1 MANTSRPRVLIVD
14 DDAAL
19 RRLARDVLDGQGYEL
34 SEAADGE
41 RALAALRERPVD
53 VVVSDLRMPGLD
65 GLALL
70 AAARKLPEAP
80 TVVLLT
86 AYGSVP
92 QAVEAMRLGAFD
104 FVEKP
109 LPSPAT
115 LRRMVARALESRA
128 AQASGS
134 GDAARAEAEA
144 GDFLTRHM
152 VAGRAMAGATALIR
166 AVAPRDTTVLLTGE
180 SGTGKEV
187 AARAI
192 HALSRRRAG
201 PFVAVNSAA
210 IPAGLIESELFGH
223 EKGAF
228 TGATAS
234 RAGVFESAAGGTV
247 FLDEVGELSAAVQAS
262 LLRVLQERTVSRVG
276 SQRTVEVDFRLIAAT
291 HRDLAALARQ
301 GRFRDDLY
309 YRIAVLPIGLPPLR
323 ERVEDIEPLARRF
336 LRELEPRREAVLLPE
351 ALERLRGH
359 SWPGNVREL
368 HNVIERAL
376 VLAGE
381 AAIGVEHLQLEART
395 GDAVAPGD
403 AAGSRL
409 RDLEKRAI
417 LEALEAV
424 GGNRKAAAARL
435 GISLRTLQYRLKEYG
450 IGGKAAPDA
459 P

>member
-1 MANTSRPRVLIVD
+1 VLIAD

-19 RRLARDVLDGQGYEL
+19 RRLARDVLDAQGYEL
-34 SEAADGE
+34 LEAPDGE
-41 RALAALRERPVD
+41 RALALLREHAVD

-70 AAARKLPEAP
+70 AAARKLPDP
-80 TVVLLT
+80 PVVVLLT

-109 LPSPAT
+109 LASPAT
-115 LRRMVARALESRA
+115 LRRIVARALGARA
-128 AQASGS
+128 AQAPGS
-134 GDAARAEAEA
+134 GDAARVDAEA
-144 GDFLTRHM
+144 GDFLARHM
-152 VAGRAMAGATALIR
+152 VAGRAMAATTSLIR
-166 AVAPRDTTVLLTGE
+166 AVAPRDTTVLITGE

-187 AARAI
+187 VARAI
-192 HALSRRRAG
+192 HALSLRRDG

-210 IPAGLIESELFGH
+210 IPEGLIESELFGH

-228 TGATAS
+228 TGATAA

-247 FLDEVGELSAAVQAS
+247 FLDEVGELSAAVQAR
-262 LLRVLQERTVSRVG
+262 LLRVLQERTVTRVG
-276 SQRTVEVDFRLIAAT
+276 SQRTVDVDFRLIAAT
-291 HRDLAALARQ
+291 HRDLGALARQ
-301 GRFRDDLY
+301 ERFRDDLY

-323 ERVEDIEPLARRF
+323 ERREDIEPLVRRF
-336 LRELEPRREAVLLPE
+336 LRELEPRRDTTVSPE
-351 ALERLRGH
+351 ALRRLGEH

-368 HNVIERAL
+368 RNVIERGL

-381 AAIGVEHLQLEART
+381 APVGVEHLQLEP
-395 GDAVAPGD
+395 GPGGSDATSD

-417 LEALEAV
+417 LEALESV
-424 GGNRKAAAARL
+424 GGNRKAAAERL

-450 IGGKAAPDA
+450 IGRA
-459 P
+459 

>member
-1 MANTSRPRVLIVD
+1 MSETSRPRVLIAD

-34 SEAADGE
+34 LEAADGE
-41 RALAALRERPVD
+41 RALAVLRERAVD

-70 AAARKLPEAP
+70 AAARKLADPP
-80 TVVLLT
+80 VVVLLT

-104 FVEKP
+104 FLEKP

-115 LRRMVARALESRA
+115 LRRIVVRALAARA
-128 AQASGS
+128 AQARGS
-134 GDAARAEAEA
+134 GDAARADAEA
-144 GDFLTRHM
+144 GDFLARHM
-152 VAGRAMAGATALIR
+152 VAGRAMAAATSLIR
-166 AVAPRDTTVLLTGE
+166 AVAPRDTTVLITGE

-187 AARAI
+187 VARAI
-192 HALSRRRAG
+192 HALSRRRDG

-210 IPAGLIESELFGH
+210 IPEGLIESELFGH
-223 EKGAF
+223 ERGAF

-276 SQRTVEVDFRLIAAT
+276 SQRTVDVDFRLIAAT

-309 YRIAVLPIGLPPLR
+309 YRIAVLPIALPPMR
-323 ERVEDIEPLARRF
+323 ERIEDVEPLVRRF
-336 LRELEPRREAVLLPE
+336 LRELEPQRDATISPE
-351 ALERLRGH
+351 ALRRLCGH

-368 HNVIERAL
+368 RNVIERAL
-376 VLAGE
+376 VLADD
-381 AAIGVEHLQLEART
+381 AAIGVEHLQLDPRPGEPGPT
-395 GDAVAPGD
+395 GD

-424 GGNRKAAAARL
+424 GGSRKAAAERL
-435 GISLRTLQYRLKEYG
+435 GISLRTLQYRIKEYG
-450 IGGKAAPDA
+450 IGRA
-459 P
+459 